1 MNYSLV
7 SSEHPTPTA
16 APAGWSRLLRRARYR
31 VYQFWAA
38 VHAQVTSSE
47 LDMAR
52 AILPASAW
60 ALFAAMP
67 LSDQRHSL
75 NVLHALQAQGYQT
88 PADDELL
95 AAALLHDVAK
105 AGHLHLWHRVALV
118 LLKLT
123 RPGRA
128 WLHWLARPAAPGRW
142 RYPFYVTVHHPT
154 LGAALALNAGC
165 SDMTAWLIER
175 HQAPVVD
182 RTTPIS
188 QRDAW
193 LMALQGVDDLL

>member
-1 MNYSLV
+1 LRV
-7 SSEHPTPTA
+7 
-16 APAGWSRLLRRARYR
+16 LRRARYR

-38 VHAQVTSSE
+38 VHAHVTSSE

-52 AILPASAW
+52 EILPTSAW

-75 NVLHALQAQGYQT
+75 NVMRALQAQGYQP
-88 PADDELL
+88 PADLDLL

-105 AGHLHLWHRVALV
+105 AGHLYLWHRVALV

-123 RPGRA
+123 QPGRTL
-128 WLHWLARPAAPGRW
+128 LHWLARPAAPGHW
-142 RYPFYVTVHHPT
+142 RYPFHVTVHHPA
-154 LGAALALNAGC
+154 LGAALALSAGC
-165 SDMTAWLIER
+165 SDVTAWLIEQ

-188 QRDAW
+188 PRDAW
-193 LMALQGVDDLL
+193 LIALQGVDDLL

>member
-1 MNYSLV
+1 MNFSLV
-7 SSEHPTPTA
+7 SRGRPTPTT
-16 APAGWSRLLRRARYR
+16 PVGWLRVLRRARYR
-31 VYQFWAA
+31 VFQFWAA
-38 VHAQVTSSE
+38 VHARVTSSE
-47 LDMAR
+47 MDMAR

-88 PADDELL
+88 PADHDLL

-123 RPGRA
+123 RPGRVL
-128 WLHWLARPAAPGRW
+128 LHWLARPAAPGRW
-142 RYPFYVTVHHPT
+142 RYPFYVTTHHPA
-154 LGAALALNAGC
+154 LGAALALSAGC
-165 SDMTAWLIER
+165 SDATAWLIEQ